1 MILNA
6 IEDVVGYTL
15 AQANALV
22 RNGDI
27 LVAKDA
33 YLECVELDSDNSAA
47 WYGLGVV
54 NHQLGDEE
62 AAIVAFERSFQLN
75 RFHAPTAANLAV
87 LYSQRDK
94 DSASK
99 YANAALELGLVDETL
114 RSIIGHHD
122 NEARDHT
129 SITQADDKEQGVPG
143 EVEGQTA
150 VEQPTE
156 VVEPILIASSVSP
169 ISTPNGQVE
178 IQSDETSSDLVVD
191 VTKLLDEG
199 EFERALNLITPA
211 IESEHADNAD
221 LWYLCASALASL
233 DLVEDAINSLNY
245 CLELDEHNL
254 LARQL
259 LDNITAKTS
268 EQTVSDEETPSNDE
282 IDEDEETI
290 PTLISAEVITH
301 AEYSGEEIF
310 DDREPE
316 VIEEEGPSESPYIA
330 LEDSL
335 VVLLRQANEATSSGE
350 HATAVQLWKNIIEN
364 HGSTSDAW
372 NGMAGALEAAGH
384 IDKSQQCRNKAQELL
399 ASESSD
405 DSGITDSVDLVAAA
419 VEARELITSN
429 EFTVDDDVNVAIEW
443 YNKGLTLLTEDKGLQ
458 ALNSFERVISTA
470 PREERELRVRA
481 HNGRGHALHQLGRF
495 AESIQSYHQA
505 ISMDPSSVSGR
516 TLYNMGSSYAAM
528 EHFEDAIRCFEQA
541 LERELDEEETRLCQ
555 TQMNRCQ
562 LLLKEQLKTQRIRQS

>member
-268 EQTVSDEETPSNDE
+268 EQTVSDEET
-282 IDEDEETI
+282 I

-316 VIEEEGPSESPYIA
+316 VIEQEGPSESPYIA

-419 VEARELITSN
+419 VEARELITSK

>member
-1 MILNA
+1 M
-6 IEDVVGYTL
+6 
-15 AQANALV
+15 
-22 RNGDI
+22 
-27 LVAKDA
+27 
-33 YLECVELDSDNSAA
+33 
-47 WYGLGVV
+47 
-54 NHQLGDEE
+54 
-62 AAIVAFERSFQLN
+62 
-75 RFHAPTAANLAV
+75 
-87 LYSQRDK
+87 
-94 DSASK
+94 
-99 YANAALELGLVDETL
+99 
-114 RSIIGHHD
+114 
-122 NEARDHT
+122 
-129 SITQADDKEQGVPG
+129 
-143 EVEGQTA
+143 
-150 VEQPTE
+150 
-156 VVEPILIASSVSP
+156 
-169 ISTPNGQVE
+169 
-178 IQSDETSSDLVVD
+178 
-191 VTKLLDEG
+191 
-199 EFERALNLITPA
+199 
-211 IESEHADNAD
+211 
-221 LWYLCASALASL
+221 
-233 DLVEDAINSLNY
+233 
-245 CLELDEHNL
+245 
-254 LARQL
+254 
-259 LDNITAKTS
+259 DNITAKTS